1 MRRTSRETRNAVP
14 SAGWRR
20 GPVGIGNRIKGIKA
34 LNPVKSERLERL
46 ADPADPLQRWTHGR
60 LTLLGD
66 AAHAMLPH
74 MGQGANQAI
83 EDGMALA
90 TLMRGAGAADV
101 TDVLIRYQALRPDR
115 TARVQQGSRAN
126 GMRMDSG
133 QAITI
138 GQPGVQ
144 DYDVEAEARAMR

>member
-1 MRRTSRETRNAVP
+1 
-14 SAGWRR
+14 
-20 GPVGIGNRIKGIKA
+20 
-34 LNPVKSERLERL
+34 
-46 ADPADPLQRWTHGR
+46 

-90 TLMRGAGAADV
+90 TLMRDTGAADV
-101 TDVLIRYQALRPDR
+101 TGVLIRYQALRHDH

-133 QAITI
+133 QAISI